1 MLFVLRTPRF
11 IGNAIDD
18 SRSERFHFD
27 DEWPAHYHANCSTG
41 GTQDHSMAKQSGR
54 PRFLRAHTYG
64 LFPVTGCLRPVSALA
79 RKRAARAVAQ
89 PTRDVDIRLIHKF
102 ALGGIPMQNKKS
114 KENCSEPVGR
124 TLSRSSTVCIAVL
137 VAAMTLLG
145 GASAFAQQPSGPA
158 ATALEEIVVTG
169 SLLKR
174 TDTETPSPVQV
185 ISAADLL
192 NSGYTNVSDVL
203 RNLAANGQGTL
214 SQGFTEAFAAGASGI
229 ALRGLTVGGTLTLID
244 SERMVAYPLSDDGQ
258 RSFVD
263 VTAIPFNAIDSVE
276 VLKDGASAVYGA
288 DAIAGVVNIKLKKT
302 YVGSEITA
310 EAGSTQHN
318 DGHTMHVAAILGW
331 GDLQNDGYNIYAT
344 LDWHRQ
350 EEILGSNRNGP
361 WSNLNWSSLPGGLNS
376 TPGSPTAASFV
387 YPDSIQGYLINPTTP
402 NAAGVYPNG
411 LPGRVFLKQGPQPGC
426 DSAAAQAAGQCE
438 FSFPGQIQ
446 PPTEQTNFLTKMTK
460 ALTNDWTLTVTAS
473 LFDSKAEQVA
483 PETPPFGHAF
493 NQTGQESGSIQNIGF
508 GPGVGP
514 NLVVYP
520 VLSLPATSPQNPF
533 GTAANLVYSF
543 PDIGPLVTDV
553 ETTTYR
559 LFGDLKG
566 TAGGW
571 DLDAAVGVMYARMS
585 DHIAGYIEPA
595 VAQADLNNLSYV
607 PGVSTNG
614 ASLFAPVEVTDPSS
628 TLGVVDFHG
637 ARELFEMP
645 GGPFTLGAGAQYI
658 HKAQNYADPPTVASG
673 VQEGA
678 PAFSVGSQDD
688 AAAFLEVGGKP
699 LRQLEVNAA
708 VRYDHYDTY
717 GGSATPKFGVKYS
730 PVDMFTVRG
739 TWGKGFRAPSISES
753 AVAGTAFGEGNT
765 NDPALCPGG
774 VANVKGTF
782 NALCSY
788 PAVGVNSSNRNLKAV
803 TSTNATF
810 GVIFEPAPIFNAS
823 VDYYRIQLK
832 NDIISASEAG
842 GFGADF
848 TALVRGAPAL
858 LAQCTNTTTNGTPCN
873 TVNVL
878 TNVNGVPTGYPAY
891 ELIPYINA
899 GITTTSGIDV
909 DLRSRFDIGIAGR
922 LTLDVNVSHMLQYEY
937 GYEGTTYDLV
947 GTHGPSG
954 ISGDTGNPRDR
965 AVASLTWDKG
975 PFSSTL
981 SVNYTSSFSITD
993 PSAGYDTCLEALES
1007 GAPSAYGSAISSN
1020 VTTLAPA
1027 WYPYCSVAHFTDVN
1041 LYARY
1046 AATDHLSVHA
1056 SITNLF
1062 NSDAPVDLQT
1072 YGGGAEFRYDAALH
1086 QDGAIGRFFL
1096 LGATFTF

>member
-1 MLFVLRTPRF
+1 M
-11 IGNAIDD
+11 
-18 SRSERFHFD
+18 
-27 DEWPAHYHANCSTG
+27 
-41 GTQDHSMAKQSGR
+41 
-54 PRFLRAHTYG
+54 
-64 LFPVTGCLRPVSALA
+64 GC
-79 RKRAARAVAQ
+79 
-89 PTRDVDIRLIHKF
+89 F
-102 ALGGIPMQNKKS
+102 
-114 KENCSEPVGR
+114 
-124 TLSRSSTVCIAVL
+124 AVL
-137 VAAMTLLG
+137 VAMTLLG
-145 GASAFAQQPSGPA
+145 SAGAWAQQSGSTTGPE
-158 ATALEEIVVTG
+158 LQEIVVTG
-169 SLLKR
+169 SLIKR
-174 TDTETPSPVQV
+174 TDSETPSPVQV

-214 SQGFTEAFAAGASGI
+214 NQGFTEAFAAGASGI
-229 ALRGLTVGGTLTLID
+229 ALRGLNVGGTLTLID

-276 VLKDGASAVYGA
+276 VLKDGASALYGA

-302 YVGSEITA
+302 FVGSQITA
-310 EAGSTQHN
+310 EIGSTQHN
-318 DGHTMHVAAILGW
+318 DGHTAHVAAIAGV

-344 LDWHRQ
+344 IDWHRQ
-350 EEILGSNRNGP
+350 EEILGANRNGP
-361 WSNLNWSSLPGGLNS
+361 WSTLNWSGLPGGINS
-376 TPGSPTAASFV
+376 TPGSSTASSFG

-460 ALTNDWTLTVTAS
+460 ALVNDWTMTFTAS
-473 LFDSKAEQVA
+473 IFDSKAEQLA
-483 PETPPFGHAF
+483 PQTPPFGHAMS
-493 NQTGQESGSIQNIGF
+493 QTGQETGSIQNIGF

-520 VLSLPATSPQNPF
+520 VLSLPGKSPLNPF

-543 PDIGPLVTDV
+543 PDIGPLVTEV
-553 ETTTYR
+553 QTTTYR
-559 LFGDLKG
+559 LFGDVKG
-566 TAGGW
+566 TAAGW
-571 DLDAAVGVMYARMS
+571 DLDAQVGFMYAKMS
-585 DHIAGYIEPA
+585 DRILGYIEPA

-607 PGVSTNG
+607 PGVTTNG
-614 ASLFAPVEVTDPSS
+614 AALFAPPEVTDPSS
-628 TLGVVDFHG
+628 TLDVVDFHG
-637 ARELFEMP
+637 ARQLFDMR
-645 GGPFTLGAGAQYI
+645 GGPLSLAAGAQYF
-658 HKAQNYADPPTVASG
+658 HKAQNYSDPPSVISG

-688 AAAFLEVGGKP
+688 TAVFVEVDGKP
-699 LRQLEVNAA
+699 VRQLEVNAA

-717 GGSATPKFGVKYS
+717 GGSATPKFGVKYT

-782 NALCSY
+782 NALCAY
-788 PAVGVNSSNRNLKAV
+788 PAVGVNSSNANLKAV

-810 GVIFEPAPIFNAS
+810 GVIFEPTALFNAS

-832 NDIISASEAG
+832 NDIISASAAG

-848 TALVRGAPAL
+848 TSLVRGAPAT

-878 TNVNGVPTGYPAY
+878 TNVNGVLTGYPAY
-891 ELIPYINA
+891 ELIPYVNA

-909 DLRSRFDIGIAGR
+909 DLRSRLDMGDAGK
-922 LTLDVNVSHMLQYEY
+922 LTLDLNVTHMIQFEY
-937 GYEGTTYDLV
+937 GYQGTTYNLV

-954 ISGDTGNPRDR
+954 TSGDTGNPRDR
-965 AVASLTWDKG
+965 AVASLTWDRG

-993 PSAGYDTCLEALES
+993 PSAGYNTCLEALES
-1007 GAPSAYGSAISSN
+1007 GSPAAYGSAISSS
-1020 VTTLAPA
+1020 VTTLPSA

-1046 AATDHLSVHA
+1046 AATDHLTVHGSV
-1056 SITNLF
+1056 TNLF

-1072 YGGGAEFRYDAALH
+1072 YGGGAELRYNPALH

-1096 LGATFTF
+1096 IGATYTF

>member
-1 MLFVLRTPRF
+1 MYKSQERNFSRIGQPSRPAAHRVLRGILAT
-11 IGNAIDD
+11 IA
-18 SRSERFHFD
+18 
-27 DEWPAHYHANCSTG
+27 
-41 GTQDHSMAKQSGR
+41 MA
-54 PRFLRAHTYG
+54 A
-64 LFPVTGCLRPVSALA
+64 
-79 RKRAARAVAQ
+79 
-89 PTRDVDIRLIHKF
+89 
-102 ALGGIPMQNKKS
+102 
-114 KENCSEPVGR
+114 
-124 TLSRSSTVCIAVL
+124 
-137 VAAMTLLG
+137 TLLSLRVG
-145 GASAFAQQPSGPA
+145 AQQAPSKSAQEPE
-158 ATALEEIVVTG
+158 LQEIVVTG
-169 SLLKR
+169 SLIKR
-174 TDTETPSPVQV
+174 TDSETPSPVQV
-185 ISAADLL
+185 ISATDLL

-203 RNLAANGQGTL
+203 RNLSANGQGTL

-244 SERMVAYPLSDDGQ
+244 GERMVAYPLSDDGQ

-263 VTAIPFNAIDSVE
+263 VTAIPFNAIDSIE

-302 YVGSEITA
+302 FVGSQFTA

-318 DGHTMHVAAILGW
+318 DGHTMHVSAIVGW

-361 WSNLNWSSLPGGLNS
+361 WTNLNWSGLPGGLNS
-376 TPGSPTAASFV
+376 TPGSPTASSFV

-411 LPGRVFLKQGPQPGC
+411 LPGRVFLQQGPQPGC
-426 DSAAAQAAGQCE
+426 NGAAAQAAGQCE

-460 ALTNDWTLTVTAS
+460 ALANDWTMTVTAS
-473 LFDSKAEQVA
+473 LFDSVAEQLA

-520 VLSLPATSPQNPF
+520 VFSLPANSPQNPF

-559 LFGDLKG
+559 LFADARG
-566 TAGGW
+566 TAAGW
-571 DLDAAVGVMYARMS
+571 DLDAVVGLMYARMS

-595 VAQADLNNLSYV
+595 VAQADLNNFSYV

-614 ASLFAPVEVTDPSS
+614 AALFAPVEVTDPSS
-628 TLGVVDFHG
+628 TLDVVDFHG
-637 ARELFEMP
+637 ARQLLEMP
-645 GGPFTLGAGAQYI
+645 GGPLTLAAGAQYF

-688 AAAFLEVGGKP
+688 TAVFLEIGGKP
-699 LRQLEVNAA
+699 VRQLEVNAA
-708 VRYDHYDTY
+708 VRYDRYDTY

-753 AVAGTAFGEGNT
+753 AVAGSAFGEGNT

-774 VANVKGTF
+774 IANVKGTF

-788 PAVGVNSSNRNLKAV
+788 PAVGVNAANPHLKAV
-803 TSTNATF
+803 TSTNTTF
-810 GVIFEPAPIFNAS
+810 GVIFEPSPLFNAS
-823 VDYYRIQLK
+823 LDYYRIQLK

-842 GFGADF
+842 GFGSDF

-878 TNVNGVPTGYPAY
+878 TNVNGVLTGYPAY

-899 GITTTSGIDV
+899 GVTTTSGLDL

-922 LTLDVNVSHMLQYEY
+922 LTLDVNFTHMIQYEY
-937 GYEGTTYDLV
+937 GYQGTTFDLV

-965 AVASLTWDKG
+965 AVASLTWDKAR
-975 PFSSTL
+975 FSSTL

-993 PSAGYDTCLEALES
+993 PSAGYDTCLEALKS
-1007 GAPSAYGSAISSN
+1007 GAPSAYGSAISSS
-1020 VTTLAPA
+1020 VATLASA

-1041 LYARY
+1041 LYASY
-1046 AATDHLSVHA
+1046 AATDHVSVHA

-1072 YGGGAEFRYDAALH
+1072 YGGGAELRYDAALD
-1086 QDGAIGRFFL
+1086 QDGAVGRFFL
-1096 LGATFTF
+1096 VGVTAKF